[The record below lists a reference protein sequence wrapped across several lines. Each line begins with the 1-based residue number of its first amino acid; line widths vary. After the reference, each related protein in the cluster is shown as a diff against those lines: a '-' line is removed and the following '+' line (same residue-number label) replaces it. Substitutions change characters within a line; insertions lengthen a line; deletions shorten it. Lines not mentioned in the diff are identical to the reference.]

1 MKCRNLDDV
10 GRKVAVPDQ
19 PQYIG
24 SNRSHVVIKTEAWEE
39 AQQKPAM
46 GPWLIDSL
54 SISEE
59 LELPPLS
66 VICWTPTSFL
76 SCVVLSQN
84 LQW

>member
-1 MKCRNLDDV
+1 MGSEMRIRDRSELLRLAN
-10 GRKVAVPDQ
+10 DQ

-59 LELPPLS
+59 LELPPREDADREVPFS
-66 VICWTPTSFL
+66 
-76 SCVVLSQN
+76 
-84 LQW
+84 